1 MEATTISVDMRGIY
15 SLYLFTALFSALLC
29 TWGCSREELSSDES
43 DEARLEMALPA
54 QMRTKAH
61 FEDKNGTAT
70 FVWDVDGSMIAVL
83 SKYDASSQNRTIA
96 QWDGGSWHS
105 PMNITHL
112 DPLDSHKALRAAS
125 KFTLATD
132 AANAGDLLFCLS
144 PVNGSALCKVVGS
157 AENVEVTFSMPSQF
171 RQSGS
176 GKLEEFR
183 DYTFIK
189 GESTILSTPNPPVKN
204 FAANST
210 TFRAIPATFR
220 FNITNN
226 MQSDVTMES
235 VKISCSNSFPDKL
248 CWRTDGSTVT
258 ISEPE
263 DKSGYFKIIRTLI
276 NDGYGEVIPA
286 KSGENTTT
294 VSYYAMC
301 LPFSSAASM
310 ANGTLAF
317 ILETKEKIHT
327 FNVTTEEFFRNSAN
341 KLFESNKIYTFNFLM
356 NENSVELEGVT
367 ISDWNG
373 NGFYLP
379 NEEVTANV
387 ELHTTYWVQDRENLF
402 TYAFLRIIG
411 DENNYTMWSECNI
424 GEYDKSSSD
433 ILFNW
438 SQITPS
444 SNADTDY
451 LAKYFNNITDFKWQ
465 TPTVAD
471 FEALFNS
478 DNCSVTA
485 AKDEDS
491 GICGLR
497 VKRLDNPD
505 ISLFLPISGKKGEH
519 TEYPDRGVTIITH
532 TYHGRYWTRDKKDN
546 TNAYYVHFEITEVE
560 TVVGEVSNFAPLAIV
575 KFYNQA
581 YQKYQEYEVRD
592 TEKSATFTTKAILKK

>member
-1 MEATTISVDMRGIY
+1 
-15 SLYLFTALFSALLC
+15 
-29 TWGCSREELSSDES
+29 
-43 DEARLEMALPA
+43 
-54 QMRTKAH
+54 
-61 FEDKNGTAT
+61 
-70 FVWDVDGSMIAVL
+70 
-83 SKYDASSQNRTIA
+83 
-96 QWDGGSWHS
+96 
-105 PMNITHL
+105 
-112 DPLDSHKALRAAS
+112 
-125 KFTLATD
+125 
-132 AANAGDLLFCLS
+132 
-144 PVNGSALCKVVGS
+144 
-157 AENVEVTFSMPSQF
+157 
-171 RQSGS
+171 
-176 GKLEEFR
+176 
-183 DYTFIK
+183 
-189 GESTILSTPNPPVKN
+189 
-204 FAANST
+204 
-210 TFRAIPATFR
+210 
-220 FNITNN
+220 

-263 DKSGYFKIIRTLI
+263 DKAGYFKIIRTLI

-286 KSGENTTT
+286 KSGEVATT

-327 FNVTTEEFFRNSAN
+327 FNVTTAEFFRNSAN

-379 NEEVTANV
+379 SEEVTANV
-387 ELHTTYWVQDRENLF
+387 ELHTTYWAQDRENLF
-402 TYAFLRIIG
+402 TYAFLRMIG

-444 SNADTDY
+444 NAADTDY
-451 LAKYFNNITDFKWQ
+451 LAEYFNNITDFKWQ

-471 FEALFNS
+471 FEALFSNA
-478 DNCSVTA
+478 NCIVEA

-519 TEYPDRGVTIITH
+519 TEYPDSGETIITH
-532 TYHGRYWTRDKKDN
+532 TYHGRYWTRDEKRDEKDN
-546 TNAYYVHFEITEVE
+546 KNAYYVHFEITEVE
-560 TVVGEVSNFAPLAIV
+560 TVVNEVSTFAPPAIV
-575 KFYNQA
+575 YFNGK
-581 YQKYQEYEVRD
+581 KYEVRD
-592 TEKSATFTTKAILKK
+592 TEKSARFTTKAILKK

>member
-1 MEATTISVDMRGIY
+1 MEATTRSVEMRGIY
-15 SLYLFTALFSALLC
+15 SLCLFAALFSALLC
-29 TWGCSREELSSDES
+29 TWGCSREELSSNES
-43 DEARLEMALPA
+43 DEARVEMDLPA

-61 FEDKNGTAT
+61 FEDKDGTAT

-96 QWDGGSWHS
+96 QWEGGSWHS

-132 AANAGDLLFCLS
+132 AANAADLLFCLS

-189 GESTILSTPNPPVKN
+189 GESTILSTPNPPVKKN
-204 FAANST
+204 FTANST

-220 FNITNN
+220 FKITNN

-263 DKSGYFKIIRTLI
+263 VKSGYFKIIRTLI

-286 KSGENTTT
+286 KSGEVATP

-301 LPFSSAASM
+301 LPFDSDASM

-317 ILETKEKIHT
+317 ILESKEKIHT

-341 KLFESNKIYTFNFLM
+341 KLFESNKICTFNFLM

-379 NEEVTANV
+379 SEEVTANV

-402 TYAFLRIIG
+402 TYAFLRMIG

-438 SQITPS
+438 SQIAPS

-471 FEALFNS
+471 FEALFSNA
-478 DNCSVTA
+478 NCIVEA

-491 GICGLR
+491 GICGLT
-497 VKRLDNPD
+497 VKRKDKPD
-505 ISLFLPISGKKGEH
+505 ISLFLPISGKKSEDTVFPPDSGE
-519 TEYPDRGVTIITH
+519 TIITH
-532 TYHGRYWTRDKKDN
+532 TYHGRYWTRDEKDN
-546 TNAYYVHFEITEVE
+546 ANAYYVHFEITEVE
-560 TVVGEVSNFAPLAIV
+560 TVVNEVSTFAPPAIV
-575 KFYNQA
+575 YFNGK
-581 YQKYQEYEVRD
+581 KYEVRD
-592 TEKSATFTTKAILKK
+592 TEKSARFTTKAILKK

>member
-29 TWGCSREELSSDES
+29 TWGCSREELSSNES
-43 DEARLEMALPA
+43 DEARVEMDLPA

-61 FEDKNGTAT
+61 FEDKDGTAT

-96 QWDGGSWHS
+96 QWEGGSWHS

-132 AANAGDLLFCLS
+132 AANAADLLFCLS

-189 GESTILSTPNPPVKN
+189 GESTILSTPNPPVKKN
-204 FAANST
+204 FTANST

-220 FNITNN
+220 FKITNN

-263 DKSGYFKIIRTLI
+263 VKSGYFKIIRTLI

-286 KSGENTTT
+286 KSGE

-301 LPFSSAASM
+301 LPFDSDASM
-310 ANGTLAF
+310 DNGTLAF

-341 KLFESNKIYTFNFLM
+341 KRFESNKIYTFNFTM

-367 ISDWNG
+367 ISDWIG

-387 ELHTTYWVQDRENLF
+387 ELHTTYWVQDRKNLL
-402 TYAFLRIIG
+402 TYAFLRMIG
-411 DENNYTMWSECNI
+411 NESNYTMWSECNI

-438 SQITPS
+438 YQITPD
-444 SNADTDY
+444 SNTDTDY
-451 LAKYFNNITDFKWQ
+451 LAEYFNNITDFKWQ

-491 GICGLR
+491 GICGLT
-497 VKRLDNPD
+497 VKRKDNHD
-505 ISLFLPISGKKGEH
+505 ISLFLPISGKTSEH
-519 TEYPDRGVTIITH
+519 TEWNGETIITH
-532 TYHGRYWTRDKKDN
+532 TYQGNYWTRDEKDN
-546 TNAYYVHFEITEVE
+546 ANAYYVHFEITEVE
-560 TVVGEVSNFAPLAIV
+560 TVVGEVSTFAQPAIV
-575 KFYNQA
+575 YFNGHP
-581 YQKYQEYEVRD
+581 YEVKVTD
-592 TEKSATFTTKAILKK
+592 KKATFTTKAILKK

>member
-83 SKYDASSQNRTIA
+83 SKYDDGSKNRTIA
-96 QWDGGSWHS
+96 QWEGGSRYS
-105 PMNITHL
+105 PMNITLL
-112 DPLDSHKALRAAS
+112 DHENSHKALRAAS
-125 KFTLATD
+125 KFTLATN
-132 AANAGDLLFCLS
+132 AANVGDLLFCLS
-144 PVNGSALCKVVGS
+144 PVNGSDLCNVVES

-171 RQSGS
+171 EQSGS
-176 GKLEEFR
+176 GRLEEFR

-189 GESTILSTPNPPVKN
+189 GESTILSTPNGSVKN

-220 FNITNN
+220 FKITNN

-286 KSGENTTT
+286 KSGEVATT

-327 FNVTTEEFFRNSAN
+327 FNVTTAEFFRNSAN

-367 ISDWNG
+367 ISDWKG
-373 NGFYLP
+373 DGFYLP
-379 NEEVTANV
+379 SEEVTANV

-402 TYAFLRIIG
+402 TYAFLRMIG

-438 SQITPS
+438 SQIAPS

-471 FEALFNS
+471 FEALFSNA
-478 DNCSVTA
+478 NCIVEA

-497 VKRLDNPD
+497 VKRKDNHD

-519 TEYPDRGVTIITH
+519 TEYPDSGETIITH
-532 TYHGRYWTRDKKDN
+532 TYHGRYWTRDEKDN
-546 TNAYYVHFEITEVE
+546 ANAYYVHFEITEVE
-560 TVVGEVSNFAPLAIV
+560 TVVNEVSTFAPPAIV
-575 KFYNQA
+575 YFNGK
-581 YQKYQEYEVRD
+581 KYEVRD

>member
-1 MEATTISVDMRGIY
+1 
-15 SLYLFTALFSALLC
+15 
-29 TWGCSREELSSDES
+29 
-43 DEARLEMALPA
+43 
-54 QMRTKAH
+54 
-61 FEDKNGTAT
+61 
-70 FVWDVDGSMIAVL
+70 
-83 SKYDASSQNRTIA
+83 
-96 QWDGGSWHS
+96 
-105 PMNITHL
+105 
-112 DPLDSHKALRAAS
+112 
-125 KFTLATD
+125 
-132 AANAGDLLFCLS
+132 
-144 PVNGSALCKVVGS
+144 
-157 AENVEVTFSMPSQF
+157 
-171 RQSGS
+171 
-176 GKLEEFR
+176 
-183 DYTFIK
+183 
-189 GESTILSTPNPPVKN
+189 
-204 FAANST
+204 
-210 TFRAIPATFR
+210 
-220 FNITNN
+220 

-286 KSGENTTT
+286 KSGEVATT

-327 FNVTTEEFFRNSAN
+327 FNVTTAEFFRNSAN

-379 NEEVTANV
+379 SEEVTANV

-402 TYAFLRIIG
+402 TYAFLRMIG

-444 SNADTDY
+444 NAADTDY
-451 LAKYFNNITDFKWQ
+451 LAEYFNNITDFKWQ

-505 ISLFLPISGKKGEH
+505 ISLFLPISGKKSEDTVFPDSGE
-519 TEYPDRGVTIITH
+519 TIITH
-532 TYHGRYWTRDKKDN
+532 TYHGRYWTRDEKDN
-546 TNAYYVHFEITEVE
+546 ANAYYVHFEITEVE
-560 TVVGEVSNFAPLAIV
+560 TVVGEVSTFATPAIV
-575 KFYNQA
+575 YFNGK
-581 YQKYQEYEVRD
+581 KYEVRD

>member
-1 MEATTISVDMRGIY
+1 
-15 SLYLFTALFSALLC
+15 
-29 TWGCSREELSSDES
+29 
-43 DEARLEMALPA
+43 
-54 QMRTKAH
+54 
-61 FEDKNGTAT
+61 
-70 FVWDVDGSMIAVL
+70 
-83 SKYDASSQNRTIA
+83 
-96 QWDGGSWHS
+96 
-105 PMNITHL
+105 
-112 DPLDSHKALRAAS
+112 
-125 KFTLATD
+125 
-132 AANAGDLLFCLS
+132 
-144 PVNGSALCKVVGS
+144 
-157 AENVEVTFSMPSQF
+157 
-171 RQSGS
+171 
-176 GKLEEFR
+176 
-183 DYTFIK
+183 
-189 GESTILSTPNPPVKN
+189 
-204 FAANST
+204 
-210 TFRAIPATFR
+210 
-220 FNITNN
+220 

-235 VKISCSNSFPDKL
+235 VKISCSNSFPNKL

-263 DKSGYFKIIRTLI
+263 VKSGYFKIIRTLI

-286 KSGENTTT
+286 KSGKVATP

-301 LPFSSAASM
+301 LPFDSDASM

-341 KLFESNKIYTFNFLM
+341 KRFESNKIYTFNFTM

-367 ISDWNG
+367 ISDWIG

-379 NEEVTANV
+379 SEEVTANV

-402 TYAFLRIIG
+402 TYAFLRMIG
-411 DENNYTMWSECNI
+411 DENHYTMWSECNI

-444 SNADTDY
+444 DAADTDY
-451 LAKYFNNITDFKWQ
+451 LAEYFNSITDFKWQ

-505 ISLFLPISGKKGEH
+505 ISLFLPISGKKSEDTVFPDSGE
-519 TEYPDRGVTIITH
+519 TIITH
-532 TYHGRYWTRDKKDN
+532 TYHGRYWTRDEKRDEKGN
-546 TNAYYVHFEITEVE
+546 KNAYYVHFEITEVE
-560 TVVGEVSNFAPLAIV
+560 TVVNEVSTFATPAIV
-575 KFYNQA
+575 YFNGK
-581 YQKYQEYEVRD
+581 KYEVRD
-592 TEKSATFTTKAILKK
+592 TDKTATFTTKAILKK

>member
-15 SLYLFTALFSALLC
+15 SLYLFAALFSALLC

-61 FEDKNGTAT
+61 FEDNDGTAT

-83 SKYDASSQNRTIA
+83 SKYDADSQNRTIA
-96 QWDGGSWHS
+96 QWDGGSKYS

-112 DPLDSHKALRAAS
+112 DPSDSHKALRAAS
-125 KFTLATD
+125 KFTLAKE
-132 AANAGDLLFCLS
+132 AANVEDLLFCLS
-144 PVNGSALCKVVGS
+144 PVNGSALCKVVES

-171 RQSGS
+171 EQSGS
-176 GKLEEFR
+176 GRLEEFR

-189 GESTILSTPNPPVKN
+189 GESTILSTPTASIKN

-210 TFRAIPATFR
+210 TFRAIPAIFR
-220 FNITNN
+220 FKITNN

-286 KSGENTTT
+286 KSGE

-301 LPFSSAASM
+301 LPFSSDASM

-327 FNVTTEEFFRNSAN
+327 FNVTTEEFFRNSDN
-341 KLFESNKIYTFNFLM
+341 KLFESNKIYTFNFTM

-379 NEEVTANV
+379 SEEVTANV
-387 ELHTTYWVQDRENLF
+387 ELHTTYWAQDRENLF
-402 TYAFLRIIG
+402 TYAFLRMIEE
-411 DENNYTMWSECNI
+411 ENTYTMWSECNI

-438 SQITPS
+438 YQITPA
-444 SNADTDY
+444 SNTDTDY

-465 TPTVAD
+465 TPAVAD

-478 DNCSVTA
+478 NNCSVTA

-491 GICGLR
+491 GICGLT
-497 VKRLDNPD
+497 VKRLDKPD
-505 ISLFLPISGKKGEH
+505 TSLFLPISVEGEPTEHLESDKK
-519 TEYPDRGVTIITH
+519 IITH
-532 TYHGRYWTRDKKDN
+532 TYHGRYWTRDEYEDEEYTDK
-546 TNAYYVHFEITEVE
+546 AYYVHFAITEVE
-560 TVVGEVSNFAPLAIV
+560 TVVGKVSTFAPPAIV
-575 KFYNQA
+575 DFKGQA
-581 YQKYQEYEVRD
+581 YEVRD
-592 TEKSATFTTKAILKK
+592 TVKSATFTTKAILKIEK

>member
-1 MEATTISVDMRGIY
+1 M
-15 SLYLFTALFSALLC
+15 
-29 TWGCSREELSSDES
+29 
-43 DEARLEMALPA
+43 
-54 QMRTKAH
+54 
-61 FEDKNGTAT
+61 
-70 FVWDVDGSMIAVL
+70 
-83 SKYDASSQNRTIA
+83 
-96 QWDGGSWHS
+96 
-105 PMNITHL
+105 
-112 DPLDSHKALRAAS
+112 
-125 KFTLATD
+125 
-132 AANAGDLLFCLS
+132 
-144 PVNGSALCKVVGS
+144 GSA
-157 AENVEVTFSMPSQF
+157 
-171 RQSGS
+171 
-176 GKLEEFR
+176 
-183 DYTFIK
+183 
-189 GESTILSTPNPPVKN
+189 
-204 FAANST
+204 
-210 TFRAIPATFR
+210 
-220 FNITNN
+220 
-226 MQSDVTMES
+226 VTMES

-286 KSGENTTT
+286 KSGEVATT

-301 LPFSSAASM
+301 LPFNSAASM

-341 KLFESNKIYTFNFLM
+341 KLFESNMIYTFNFLM

-379 NEEVTANV
+379 SEEVTANV

-402 TYAFLRIIG
+402 TYAFLRMIG

-444 SNADTDY
+444 NAADADY
-451 LAKYFNNITDFKWQ
+451 LAEYFNNITYFKWQ

-505 ISLFLPISGKKGEH
+505 ISLFLPGKKGEH
-519 TEYPDRGVTIITH
+519 TEYPGNGETIITH
-532 TYHGRYWTRDKKDN
+532 TYQGNYWTRDEIDN
-546 TNAYYVHFEITEVE
+546 ANACYVHFEITEVE
-560 TVVGEVSNFAPLAIV
+560 TVVDEVSTFAPPAIV
-575 KFYNQA
+575 YFNGK
-581 YQKYQEYEVRD
+581 KYEVRD
-592 TEKSATFTTKAILKK
+592 TEKSARFTTKAILKK

>member
-1 MEATTISVDMRGIY
+1 
-15 SLYLFTALFSALLC
+15 
-29 TWGCSREELSSDES
+29 
-43 DEARLEMALPA
+43 
-54 QMRTKAH
+54 
-61 FEDKNGTAT
+61 
-70 FVWDVDGSMIAVL
+70 
-83 SKYDASSQNRTIA
+83 
-96 QWDGGSWHS
+96 
-105 PMNITHL
+105 
-112 DPLDSHKALRAAS
+112 
-125 KFTLATD
+125 
-132 AANAGDLLFCLS
+132 
-144 PVNGSALCKVVGS
+144 
-157 AENVEVTFSMPSQF
+157 
-171 RQSGS
+171 
-176 GKLEEFR
+176 
-183 DYTFIK
+183 
-189 GESTILSTPNPPVKN
+189 
-204 FAANST
+204 
-210 TFRAIPATFR
+210 
-220 FNITNN
+220 

-327 FNVTTEEFFRNSAN
+327 FNVTTAEFFRNSAN

-379 NEEVTANV
+379 SEEVTANV

-402 TYAFLRIIG
+402 TYAFLRMIG

-444 SNADTDY
+444 NAADTDY
-451 LAKYFNNITDFKWQ
+451 LAEYFNNITDFKWQ

-491 GICGLR
+491 GICGLK
-497 VKRLDNPD
+497 VKRKDDHD

-532 TYHGRYWTRDKKDN
+532 TYHGRYWTRDEKRDEKDN
-546 TNAYYVHFEITEVE
+546 KNAYYVHFEITEVE
-560 TVVGEVSNFAPLAIV
+560 TVVGEVSTFAPPAIV
-575 KFYNQA
+575 DFNGK
-581 YQKYQEYEVRD
+581 KYEVRD

>member
-1 MEATTISVDMRGIY
+1 MEATTISVNMRGIY
-15 SLYLFTALFSALLC
+15 SLYLFAALFSALLC

-83 SKYDASSQNRTIA
+83 SKYDALSTNRTIA
-96 QWDGGSWHS
+96 QWEGGSWHS
-105 PMNITHL
+105 PMNITLL
-112 DPLDSHKALRAAS
+112 DPSDSHKALRAAS
-125 KFTLATD
+125 KFTLATN
-132 AANAGDLLFCLS
+132 AANVGDLLFCLS
-144 PVNGSALCKVVGS
+144 PVNGSALCKVAES

-189 GESTILSTPNPPVKN
+189 GESTILSTPNPPVKKN
-204 FAANST
+204 FTANST

-220 FNITNN
+220 FKITNN

-258 ISEPE
+258 IAEPE

-286 KSGENTTT
+286 KSGDNATT

-327 FNVTTEEFFRNSAN
+327 FNVTTAEFFRNSAN

-402 TYAFLRIIG
+402 TYAFLRMIES
-411 DENNYTMWSECNI
+411 ENTYTMWSECNI
-424 GEYDKSSSD
+424 GEYDKSSTD

-438 SQITPS
+438 SDITPE
-444 SNADTDY
+444 NDTDIDY
-451 LAKYFNNITDFKWQ
+451 LADYFNNITDFKWQ

-471 FEALFNS
+471 FEALFSNA
-478 DNCSVTA
+478 NCIVEA

-497 VKRLDNPD
+497 VKREDKPD
-505 ISLFLPISGKKGEH
+505 ISLFLPISDKKGAV
-519 TEYPDRGVTIITH
+519 TEYPDSGETIITH
-532 TYHGRYWTRDKKDN
+532 TYHGRYWTRDEKDN
-546 TNAYYVHFEITEVE
+546 DKACYVHFEITEVE
-560 TVVGEVSNFAPLAIV
+560 TVMNEVSNFAPPAIV
-575 KFYNQA
+575 KFGENDQA
-581 YQKYQEYEVRD
+581 YEVRD
-592 TEKSATFTTKAILKK
+592 TVKSATFTTKAILKK

>member
-1 MEATTISVDMRGIY
+1 
-15 SLYLFTALFSALLC
+15 
-29 TWGCSREELSSDES
+29 
-43 DEARLEMALPA
+43 
-54 QMRTKAH
+54 
-61 FEDKNGTAT
+61 
-70 FVWDVDGSMIAVL
+70 
-83 SKYDASSQNRTIA
+83 
-96 QWDGGSWHS
+96 
-105 PMNITHL
+105 
-112 DPLDSHKALRAAS
+112 
-125 KFTLATD
+125 
-132 AANAGDLLFCLS
+132 
-144 PVNGSALCKVVGS
+144 
-157 AENVEVTFSMPSQF
+157 
-171 RQSGS
+171 
-176 GKLEEFR
+176 
-183 DYTFIK
+183 
-189 GESTILSTPNPPVKN
+189 
-204 FAANST
+204 
-210 TFRAIPATFR
+210 
-220 FNITNN
+220 
-226 MQSDVTMES
+226 MES

-286 KSGENTTT
+286 KSGEVATT

-301 LPFSSAASM
+301 LPFSSDASM

-327 FNVTTEEFFRNSAN
+327 FNITTAEFFRNSAN
-341 KLFESNKIYTFNFLM
+341 KRFESNKIYTFNFTM

-379 NEEVTANV
+379 SEEVTANV
-387 ELHTTYWVQDRENLF
+387 ELHTTYWPKERENLY
-402 TYAFLRIIG
+402 TYAFLRMIG

-444 SNADTDY
+444 NAADTDY
-451 LAKYFNNITDFKWQ
+451 LAEYFNNITDFKWQ

-532 TYHGRYWTRDKKDN
+532 TYHGRYWTRDEKDN
-546 TNAYYVHFEITEVE
+546 ANAYYVHFEITEVE
-560 TVVGEVSNFAPLAIV
+560 TVVGEVSTFAPPAIV
-575 KFYNQA
+575 DLNG
-581 YQKYQEYEVRD
+581 QKYEVRY

>member
-1 MEATTISVDMRGIY
+1 
-15 SLYLFTALFSALLC
+15 
-29 TWGCSREELSSDES
+29 
-43 DEARLEMALPA
+43 
-54 QMRTKAH
+54 
-61 FEDKNGTAT
+61 
-70 FVWDVDGSMIAVL
+70 
-83 SKYDASSQNRTIA
+83 
-96 QWDGGSWHS
+96 
-105 PMNITHL
+105 
-112 DPLDSHKALRAAS
+112 
-125 KFTLATD
+125 
-132 AANAGDLLFCLS
+132 
-144 PVNGSALCKVVGS
+144 
-157 AENVEVTFSMPSQF
+157 
-171 RQSGS
+171 
-176 GKLEEFR
+176 
-183 DYTFIK
+183 
-189 GESTILSTPNPPVKN
+189 
-204 FAANST
+204 
-210 TFRAIPATFR
+210 
-220 FNITNN
+220 

-301 LPFSSAASM
+301 LPFNSAASM

-379 NEEVTANV
+379 SEEVTANV
-387 ELHTTYWVQDRENLF
+387 ELHTTYWAQDRENLF
-402 TYAFLRIIG
+402 TYAFLRMIG

-478 DNCSVTA
+478 NNCSVTA

-491 GICGLR
+491 GICGLT
-497 VKRLDNPD
+497 VKRKDNPD
-505 ISLFLPISGKKGEH
+505 ISLFLPISVEGEPTEHLESGKKS
-519 TEYPDRGVTIITH
+519 ITH
-532 TYHGRYWTRDKKDN
+532 TDLGRYWTRDKKDN

-560 TVVGEVSNFAPLAIV
+560 TVMNEVSTFAPPAIV
-575 KFYNQA
+575 DFNGK
-581 YQKYQEYEVRD
+581 KYEVRD

>member
-1 MEATTISVDMRGIY
+1 
-15 SLYLFTALFSALLC
+15 
-29 TWGCSREELSSDES
+29 
-43 DEARLEMALPA
+43 
-54 QMRTKAH
+54 
-61 FEDKNGTAT
+61 
-70 FVWDVDGSMIAVL
+70 
-83 SKYDASSQNRTIA
+83 
-96 QWDGGSWHS
+96 
-105 PMNITHL
+105 
-112 DPLDSHKALRAAS
+112 
-125 KFTLATD
+125 
-132 AANAGDLLFCLS
+132 
-144 PVNGSALCKVVGS
+144 
-157 AENVEVTFSMPSQF
+157 
-171 RQSGS
+171 
-176 GKLEEFR
+176 
-183 DYTFIK
+183 
-189 GESTILSTPNPPVKN
+189 
-204 FAANST
+204 
-210 TFRAIPATFR
+210 
-220 FNITNN
+220 

-301 LPFSSAASM
+301 LPFNSAASM

-402 TYAFLRIIG
+402 TYAFLRMIG

-433 ILFNW
+433 ILFKW
-438 SQITPS
+438 SEITPDPDRD
-444 SNADTDY
+444 NDTDY
-451 LAKYFNNITDFKWQ
+451 LAEYFNNITDFKWQ

-471 FEALFNS
+471 FEALFSNA
-478 DNCSVTA
+478 NCIVEA

-497 VKRLDNPD
+497 VKRKDNHD
-505 ISLFLPISGKKGEH
+505 ISLFLPISGKTGEH
-519 TEYPDRGVTIITH
+519 TEWNGETIITH
-532 TYHGRYWTRDKKDN
+532 TYQGNYWTRDEIDN
-546 TNAYYVHFEITEVE
+546 ANACYVHFEITEVE
-560 TVVGEVSNFAPLAIV
+560 TVVDEVSTFAPLAIV

-581 YQKYQEYEVRD
+581 YQKYQEYEVRN
-592 TEKSATFTTKAILKK
+592 TVKSATFTTKAILKK

>member
-1 MEATTISVDMRGIY
+1 
-15 SLYLFTALFSALLC
+15 
-29 TWGCSREELSSDES
+29 
-43 DEARLEMALPA
+43 
-54 QMRTKAH
+54 
-61 FEDKNGTAT
+61 
-70 FVWDVDGSMIAVL
+70 
-83 SKYDASSQNRTIA
+83 
-96 QWDGGSWHS
+96 
-105 PMNITHL
+105 
-112 DPLDSHKALRAAS
+112 
-125 KFTLATD
+125 
-132 AANAGDLLFCLS
+132 
-144 PVNGSALCKVVGS
+144 
-157 AENVEVTFSMPSQF
+157 
-171 RQSGS
+171 
-176 GKLEEFR
+176 
-183 DYTFIK
+183 
-189 GESTILSTPNPPVKN
+189 
-204 FAANST
+204 
-210 TFRAIPATFR
+210 
-220 FNITNN
+220 
-226 MQSDVTMES
+226 MES

-286 KSGENTTT
+286 KSGEVATT

-379 NEEVTANV
+379 SEEVTANV

-402 TYAFLRIIG
+402 TYAFLRMIG

-444 SNADTDY
+444 NAADTDY
-451 LAKYFNNITDFKWQ
+451 LAEYFNNITDFKWQ

-519 TEYPDRGVTIITH
+519 TEYPDSVETIITH
-532 TYHGRYWTRDKKDN
+532 TYHGRYWTRDEKDN
-546 TNAYYVHFEITEVE
+546 ANAYYVHFEITEVE
-560 TVVGEVSNFAPLAIV
+560 TVVGEVSTFAPPAIV
-575 KFYNQA
+575 YFNGK
-581 YQKYQEYEVRD
+581 KYEVRD

>member
-83 SKYDASSQNRTIA
+83 SKYDDGSKNRTIA
-96 QWDGGSWHS
+96 QWEGGSRYS
-105 PMNITHL
+105 PMNITLL
-112 DPLDSHKALRAAS
+112 DHENSHKALRAAS
-125 KFTLATD
+125 KFTLATN
-132 AANAGDLLFCLS
+132 AANVGDLLFCLS
-144 PVNGSALCKVVGS
+144 PVNGSDLCNVVES

-171 RQSGS
+171 EQSGS
-176 GKLEEFR
+176 GRLEEFR

-189 GESTILSTPNPPVKN
+189 GESTILSTPNGSVKN

-220 FNITNN
+220 FKITNN

-327 FNVTTEEFFRNSAN
+327 FNVTTAEFFRNSAN

-379 NEEVTANV
+379 SEEVTANV

-402 TYAFLRIIG
+402 TYAFLRMIG

-438 SQITPS
+438 SQIAPS

-505 ISLFLPISGKKGEH
+505 ISLFLPISGKTGEH
-519 TEYPDRGVTIITH
+519 TEWNGETIITH
-532 TYHGRYWTRDKKDN
+532 TYQGSYWTRDEKRDEKDN

-560 TVVGEVSNFAPLAIV
+560 TVMNEVSTFAPPAIV
-575 KFYNQA
+575 YFNGK
-581 YQKYQEYEVRD
+581 KYEVRD

>member
-83 SKYDASSQNRTIA
+83 SKYDDGSKNRTIA
-96 QWDGGSWHS
+96 QWEGGSRYS
-105 PMNITHL
+105 PMNITLL
-112 DPLDSHKALRAAS
+112 DHENSHKALRAAS
-125 KFTLATD
+125 KFTLATN
-132 AANAGDLLFCLS
+132 AANVGDLLFCLS
-144 PVNGSALCKVVGS
+144 PVNGSDLCNVVES

-171 RQSGS
+171 EQSGS
-176 GKLEEFR
+176 GRLEEFR

-189 GESTILSTPNPPVKN
+189 GESTILSTPNGSVKN

-220 FNITNN
+220 FKITNN

-286 KSGENTTT
+286 KSGEVATT

-327 FNVTTEEFFRNSAN
+327 FNVTTAEFFRNSAN
-341 KLFESNKIYTFNFLM
+341 KRFESNKIYTFNFLM

-379 NEEVTANV
+379 SEEVTANV

-402 TYAFLRIIG
+402 TYAFLRMIG

-424 GEYDKSSSD
+424 GEYEKSSTD

-444 SNADTDY
+444 SAADTDY
-451 LAKYFNNITDFKWQ
+451 LAEYFNNITDFKWQ

-505 ISLFLPISGKKGEH
+505 ISLFLPISGKKSEDTVFPDSGE
-519 TEYPDRGVTIITH
+519 TIM
-532 TYHGRYWTRDKKDN
+532 WED
-546 TNAYYVHFEITEVE
+546 
-560 TVVGEVSNFAPLAIV
+560 
-575 KFYNQA
+575 FYC
-581 YQKYQEYEVRD
+581 
-592 TEKSATFTTKAILKK
+592 

>member
-1 MEATTISVDMRGIY
+1 MEATTILVDMRGIY

-29 TWGCSREELSSDES
+29 TWGCSREELSSNES

-83 SKYDASSQNRTIA
+83 SKYDADSQNRTIA
-96 QWDGGSWHS
+96 QWDGGSKYS

-112 DPLDSHKALRAAS
+112 DPSDSHKVLRAAS
-125 KFTLATD
+125 KFTLAKE
-132 AANAGDLLFCLS
+132 AANVGDLLFCLS
-144 PVNGSALCKVVGS
+144 PVNGSALCKVVES

-171 RQSGS
+171 EQSGS
-176 GKLEEFR
+176 GRLEEFR

-189 GESTILSTPNPPVKN
+189 GETSIKSTPTEDVKN
-204 FAANST
+204 FTANST

-220 FNITNN
+220 FKITNN
-226 MQSDVTMES
+226 MGSAVTMES
-235 VKISCSNSFPDKL
+235 VKISCSNSFPNKL

-263 DKSGYFKIIRTLI
+263 VKSGYFKIIRTLI

-286 KSGENTTT
+286 KSGE

-301 LPFSSAASM
+301 LPFNSAASM

-327 FNVTTEEFFRNSAN
+327 FNVTTEEFFRNSDN
-341 KLFESNKIYTFNFLM
+341 KFFESNKIYTFNFLM

-379 NEEVTANV
+379 SEEVTANV

-402 TYAFLRIIG
+402 TYAFLRMIG

-424 GEYDKSSSD
+424 GEYEKSSTD

-444 SNADTDY
+444 NAADTDY
-451 LAKYFNNITDFKWQ
+451 LAEYFNNITDFKWQ

-471 FEALFNS
+471 FEALFSNA
-478 DNCSVTA
+478 NCIVEA

-497 VKRLDNPD
+497 VKRKDNHD

-519 TEYPDRGVTIITH
+519 TEYPDSGETIITH
-532 TYHGRYWTRDKKDN
+532 TYQGNYWTRDEIDN
-546 TNAYYVHFEITEVE
+546 ANANYVHFEITEVE
-560 TVVGEVSNFAPLAIV
+560 TVVGEVSTFAPPAIV
-575 KFYNQA
+575 YFNGK
-581 YQKYQEYEVRD
+581 KYEVRY

>member
-1 MEATTISVDMRGIY
+1 
-15 SLYLFTALFSALLC
+15 
-29 TWGCSREELSSDES
+29 
-43 DEARLEMALPA
+43 
-54 QMRTKAH
+54 
-61 FEDKNGTAT
+61 
-70 FVWDVDGSMIAVL
+70 
-83 SKYDASSQNRTIA
+83 
-96 QWDGGSWHS
+96 
-105 PMNITHL
+105 
-112 DPLDSHKALRAAS
+112 
-125 KFTLATD
+125 
-132 AANAGDLLFCLS
+132 
-144 PVNGSALCKVVGS
+144 
-157 AENVEVTFSMPSQF
+157 
-171 RQSGS
+171 
-176 GKLEEFR
+176 
-183 DYTFIK
+183 
-189 GESTILSTPNPPVKN
+189 
-204 FAANST
+204 
-210 TFRAIPATFR
+210 
-220 FNITNN
+220 

-301 LPFSSAASM
+301 LPFNSTASM

-379 NEEVTANV
+379 SEEVTANV

-402 TYAFLRIIG
+402 TYAFLRMIG
-411 DENNYTMWSECNI
+411 NESNYTMWSECNI

-433 ILFNW
+433 ILFKW
-438 SQITPS
+438 SEITPDPDRD
-444 SNADTDY
+444 NDTDY
-451 LAKYFNNITDFKWQ
+451 LAEYFNNITDFKWQ

-471 FEALFNS
+471 FEALFSNA
-478 DNCSVTA
+478 NCIVEA

-491 GICGLR
+491 GICGLK
-497 VKRLDNPD
+497 VKRKDDHD
-505 ISLFLPISGKKGEH
+505 ISLFLPISGKTGEH
-519 TEYPDRGVTIITH
+519 TEWNGETIITH
-532 TYHGRYWTRDKKDN
+532 TYQGNYWTRDEKRDEKGN
-546 TNAYYVHFEITEVE
+546 KNAYYVHFEITEVE
-560 TVVGEVSNFAPLAIV
+560 TVVGEVSNFAPPAIV
-575 KFYNQA
+575 KFGENDQA
-581 YQKYQEYEVRD
+581 YEVRE
-592 TEKSATFTTKAILKK
+592 TVKSATFTTKAILKK

>member
-1 MEATTISVDMRGIY
+1 MEETTISVDMRGIY
-15 SLYLFTALFSALLC
+15 SLYLFAALFSALLC
-29 TWGCSREELSSDES
+29 TWGCSREELSSNES

-61 FEDKNGTAT
+61 FEDNDGTAT

-83 SKYDASSQNRTIA
+83 SKYDADSQNRTIA
-96 QWDGGSWHS
+96 QWEGGSWHS
-105 PMNITHL
+105 PMNITLL
-112 DPLDSHKALRAAS
+112 DPSDSHKALRAAS
-125 KFTLATD
+125 KFTLATN
-132 AANAGDLLFCLS
+132 AANVGDLLFCLS
-144 PVNGSALCKVVGS
+144 PVNGSTLCSVVES

-171 RQSGS
+171 GQSGS
-176 GKLEEFR
+176 GRLEEFR

-189 GESTILSTPNPPVKN
+189 GESTILSTPNGSVKN

-258 ISEPE
+258 IAEPE

-276 NDGYGEVIPA
+276 NDGHGEVIPA
-286 KSGENTTT
+286 KNGEVATT

-327 FNVTTEEFFRNSAN
+327 FNVTTEEFFRNSVN
-341 KLFESNKIYTFNFLM
+341 KLFESNKIYTFNFAM

-367 ISDWNG
+367 ISDWIG

-402 TYAFLRIIG
+402 TYAFLRMIG
-411 DENNYTMWSECNI
+411 NESNYTMWSECNI
-424 GEYDKSSSD
+424 GEYDKSSTD
-433 ILFNW
+433 ILFDW
-438 SQITPS
+438 SQITPE
-444 SNADTDY
+444 NDADIDY
-451 LAKYFNNITDFKWQ
+451 LADYFNNITDFKWQ

-471 FEALFNS
+471 FEALFSNA
-478 DNCSVTA
+478 NCIVEA

-491 GICGLR
+491 GICGLT
-497 VKRLDNPD
+497 VKRKDKPD
-505 ISLFLPISGKKGEH
+505 ISLFLPISVEGEPTEHLESGKK
-519 TEYPDRGVTIITH
+519 IITH

-560 TVVGEVSNFAPLAIV
+560 TVMNEVSTFAPPAIV
-575 KFYNQA
+575 KFGENDQA
-581 YQKYQEYEVRD
+581 YEVRD
-592 TEKSATFTTKAILKK
+592 TVKSATFTTKAILKNE

>member
-1 MEATTISVDMRGIY
+1 
-15 SLYLFTALFSALLC
+15 
-29 TWGCSREELSSDES
+29 
-43 DEARLEMALPA
+43 
-54 QMRTKAH
+54 
-61 FEDKNGTAT
+61 
-70 FVWDVDGSMIAVL
+70 
-83 SKYDASSQNRTIA
+83 
-96 QWDGGSWHS
+96 
-105 PMNITHL
+105 
-112 DPLDSHKALRAAS
+112 
-125 KFTLATD
+125 
-132 AANAGDLLFCLS
+132 
-144 PVNGSALCKVVGS
+144 
-157 AENVEVTFSMPSQF
+157 
-171 RQSGS
+171 
-176 GKLEEFR
+176 
-183 DYTFIK
+183 
-189 GESTILSTPNPPVKN
+189 
-204 FAANST
+204 
-210 TFRAIPATFR
+210 
-220 FNITNN
+220 

-286 KSGENTTT
+286 KSRENTTT

-341 KLFESNKIYTFNFLM
+341 KLSESNKIYTFNFLM

-387 ELHTTYWVQDRENLF
+387 ELHTTYWAQDRENLF
-402 TYAFLRIIG
+402 TYAFLRMIG

-438 SQITPS
+438 YQITPS
-444 SNADTDY
+444 PSSDADTDY
-451 LAKYFNNITDFKWQ
+451 LAEYFNNITDFKWQ
-465 TPTVAD
+465 TPAVAD

-532 TYHGRYWTRDKKDN
+532 TYHGRYWTRDEKDN
-546 TNAYYVHFEITEVE
+546 ANAYYVHFEITEVE
-560 TVVGEVSNFAPLAIV
+560 TVVGEVSTFAPPAIV
-575 KFYNQA
+575 DLNG
-581 YQKYQEYEVRD
+581 QKYEVRY

>member
-15 SLYLFTALFSALLC
+15 SLYLFAALFSALLC

-61 FEDKNGTAT
+61 FEDKDGTAT

-83 SKYDASSQNRTIA
+83 SKYDANSKNRTIA
-96 QWDGGSWHS
+96 QWEGGSRYS
-105 PMNITHL
+105 PMNITLL
-112 DPLDSHKALRAAS
+112 DHENSHKALRAAS
-125 KFTLATD
+125 KFTLATN
-132 AANAGDLLFCLS
+132 AANVGDLLFCLS
-144 PVNGSALCKVVGS
+144 PVNGSDLCNVVES

-171 RQSGS
+171 EQSGS
-176 GKLEEFR
+176 GRLEEFR

-189 GESTILSTPNPPVKN
+189 GESTILSTPNGSVKN

-220 FNITNN
+220 FKITNN

-286 KSGENTTT
+286 KSGEVATT

-379 NEEVTANV
+379 SEEVTANV

-402 TYAFLRIIG
+402 TYAFLRMIG

-438 SQITPS
+438 YQITPD
-444 SNADTDY
+444 SNTDTDY
-451 LAKYFNNITDFKWQ
+451 LAEYFNNITDFKWQ

-471 FEALFNS
+471 FEALFSNA
-478 DNCSVTA
+478 NCIVEA

-491 GICGLR
+491 GICRLT
-497 VKRLDNPD
+497 VKRNDNHD
-505 ISLFLPISGKKGEH
+505 ISLFLPISGKTGEH
-519 TEYPDRGVTIITH
+519 TEYPKKGVTIITH
-532 TYHGRYWTRDKKDN
+532 TYQGSYWTRDEKDN
-546 TNAYYVHFEITEVE
+546 ANAYYVHFEITEVE
-560 TVVGEVSNFAPLAIV
+560 TVVGEVSTFATPAIV
-575 KFYNQA
+575 YFNGK
-581 YQKYQEYEVRD
+581 KYEVRD

>member
-1 MEATTISVDMRGIY
+1 
-15 SLYLFTALFSALLC
+15 
-29 TWGCSREELSSDES
+29 
-43 DEARLEMALPA
+43 
-54 QMRTKAH
+54 
-61 FEDKNGTAT
+61 
-70 FVWDVDGSMIAVL
+70 
-83 SKYDASSQNRTIA
+83 
-96 QWDGGSWHS
+96 
-105 PMNITHL
+105 
-112 DPLDSHKALRAAS
+112 
-125 KFTLATD
+125 
-132 AANAGDLLFCLS
+132 
-144 PVNGSALCKVVGS
+144 
-157 AENVEVTFSMPSQF
+157 
-171 RQSGS
+171 
-176 GKLEEFR
+176 
-183 DYTFIK
+183 
-189 GESTILSTPNPPVKN
+189 
-204 FAANST
+204 
-210 TFRAIPATFR
+210 
-220 FNITNN
+220 

-286 KSGENTTT
+286 KSGEVATT

-341 KLFESNKIYTFNFLM
+341 KLFESNMIYTFNFLM

-379 NEEVTANV
+379 SEEVTANV

-402 TYAFLRIIG
+402 TYAFLRMIG

-438 SQITPS
+438 SQIAPS

-505 ISLFLPISGKKGEH
+505 ISLFLPISGKKSEDTVFPPDSGE
-519 TEYPDRGVTIITH
+519 TIITH
-532 TYHGRYWTRDKKDN
+532 TYHGRYWTRDEKDN
-546 TNAYYVHFEITEVE
+546 AKAYYVHFEITEVE
-560 TVVGEVSNFAPLAIV
+560 TVMNEVSNFAPPAIV
-575 KFYNQA
+575 KFGANDQA
-581 YQKYQEYEVRD
+581 YEVRD
-592 TEKSATFTTKAILKK
+592 TVKSATFTTKAILKNE

>member
-1 MEATTISVDMRGIY
+1 
-15 SLYLFTALFSALLC
+15 
-29 TWGCSREELSSDES
+29 
-43 DEARLEMALPA
+43 
-54 QMRTKAH
+54 
-61 FEDKNGTAT
+61 
-70 FVWDVDGSMIAVL
+70 
-83 SKYDASSQNRTIA
+83 
-96 QWDGGSWHS
+96 
-105 PMNITHL
+105 
-112 DPLDSHKALRAAS
+112 
-125 KFTLATD
+125 
-132 AANAGDLLFCLS
+132 
-144 PVNGSALCKVVGS
+144 
-157 AENVEVTFSMPSQF
+157 
-171 RQSGS
+171 
-176 GKLEEFR
+176 
-183 DYTFIK
+183 
-189 GESTILSTPNPPVKN
+189 
-204 FAANST
+204 
-210 TFRAIPATFR
+210 
-220 FNITNN
+220 

-286 KSGENTTT
+286 KSGEVATT

-327 FNVTTEEFFRNSAN
+327 FNVTTAEFFRNSAN
-341 KLFESNKIYTFNFLM
+341 KLFESNMIYTFNFLM

-402 TYAFLRIIG
+402 TYAFLRMIG

-424 GEYDKSSSD
+424 GEYDKSSTD
-433 ILFNW
+433 ILFKW
-438 SQITPS
+438 SDIAPD
-444 SNADTDY
+444 SNTDTDY
-451 LAKYFNNITDFKWQ
+451 LAEYFNYITDFKWQ
-465 TPTVAD
+465 TPDRAD
-471 FEALFNS
+471 FVDLFS
-478 DNCSVTA
+478 SEKCSVTA

-491 GICGLR
+491 GICGLT
-497 VKRLDNPD
+497 VKRLDKPD
-505 ISLFLPISGKKGEH
+505 TSLFLPISVEGEPTEHLESGKK
-519 TEYPDRGVTIITH
+519 IITH

-560 TVVGEVSNFAPLAIV
+560 TVMNEVSTFAPPAIV

-592 TEKSATFTTKAILKK
+592 TEKSAKFTTKAILKK